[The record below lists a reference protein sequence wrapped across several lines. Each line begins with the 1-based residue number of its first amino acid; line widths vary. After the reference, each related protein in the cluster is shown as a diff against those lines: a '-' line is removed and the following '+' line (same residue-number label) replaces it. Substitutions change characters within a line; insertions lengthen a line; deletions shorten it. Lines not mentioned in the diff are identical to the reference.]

1 MTSHSSASA
10 LQYPKRL
17 RPGSLVGVSSP
28 AGSFEPD
35 SLARGLGVLRGA
47 GFRTLAPADL
57 NTSDGYLAGSD
68 VHRAETVNRLFRDE
82 RVDAVICARGGFGSM
97 RILPHLDYALIA
109 ANPKVFIGFSD
120 ASALLDALYRRCSM
134 VTFHGPVVTSLADAS
149 ARTVEALLQATGRSE
164 TLAITCCG
172 AETVHA
178 GTAVGPVCGG
188 NLSTLCHLL
197 GTPFEPVFRDH
208 IVFLEDCNEAAYRI
222 DRMLSQMKLAGC
234 FDAAAGIVLGSFE
247 GCGPPEGIVKILR
260 GLGIRAEVP
269 ILAGMDAGHGPL
281 NTTLPFGV
289 EATLDATAGTL
300 TYHRPATNG

>member
-1 MTSHSSASA
+1 MKAAASSSA

-17 RPGSLVGVSSP
+17 EPGGTIGVAAP
-28 AGSFEPD
+28 AGPFN
-35 SLARGLGVLRGA
+35 RGQMIAGLKVLEA
-47 GFRTLAPADL
+47 SGFRVHAPEDLAA
-57 NTSDGYLAGSD
+57 SDGYLAGSD

-149 ARTVEALLQATGRSE
+149 ARTVEALLRATGRSE

-234 FDAAAGIVLGSFE
+234 FDAAAGIVIGSFE
-247 GCGPPEGIVKILR
+247 GCGPPEGIVKIVR

-289 EATLDATAGTL
+289 EATLDAAAGTL